1 MIEAS
6 VDFEDER
13 KMDRWEVVEGR
24 DRNTEG
30 ESLKLRW
37 ESTYVCVTKLKE
49 KQEVK
54 VGSS

>member
-13 KMDRWEVVEGR
+13 KMDRWEIVEGR
-24 DRNTEG
+24 DRITEG

-37 ESTYVCVTKLKE
+37 ESTCVCV
-49 KQEVK
+49 
-54 VGSS
+54 